1 MPRLLPKPRSSAQY
15 YCWYGNGIGS
25 RHWNDSQHA
34 GGVTDM
40 PKIGYYGS
48 SSRTTIE
55 EHLKMFEEMGI
66 NFLILNLHIDG
77 KGVSGY
83 ELAAAENIFSI
94 VEENHSPVRLAIQIC
109 PYECKRE
116 QLIEILQVTAKMFGR
131 RSSYL
136 RMQGEPVIF
145 FFWTGVQDGNK
156 TWLNA
161 IEDTTP
167 DCIRIASS
175 LRMYSAKDERSKT
188 FGVFDGWSLYS
199 PLELSQPSSW
209 ERLWRQAYRNH
220 AAGTKG
226 LKIATVSP
234 GYDDRHLRDNN
245 RKGNLYRSIDRQAG
259 TTYQKTIDFALSIT
273 EQPDLVLISTFNEY
287 HENTHIEPSRTHGK
301 LYMDMTKDFIQKAR
315 ELWKS

>member
-1 MPRLLPKPRSSAQY
+1 
-15 YCWYGNGIGS
+15 
-25 RHWNDSQHA
+25 
-34 GGVTDM
+34 M

-259 TTYQKTIDFALSIT
+259 ATYQKTIDFALSIT